1 MHKKKFDKQAIG
13 VESDIRESDNDE
25 DDDVISAAAIMAV

>member
-13 VESDIRESDNDE
+13 VEYDIRESDYDE
-25 DDDVISAAAIMAV
+25 DDDIISAAAIMAV